1 MRRSTTIYK
10 FLLYFIFFSVV
21 IPMVVLS
28 ISSTLISVDT
38 LQSELQKEDEIKV
51 DLLSNS
57 IKDYIR
63 GPLLELNIIKEL
75 LEENIKVD
83 ENIINKM
90 LKILTDNHDDIWS
103 IQVTDLSGEI
113 QSIYPHDNYL
123 IGTDVSGYEY
133 FKEAI
138 STNKPY
144 WSGAFLSSQSNSST
158 VSLSQTYNN
167 GVITLFI
174 SIKKIESVIELLR
187 NKDSK
192 RLIFVTDQRGVY
204 VYHPDYKKVQL
215 RENDLF
221 LDKDQKIVTYNDKK
235 YSTKRVQIPETGWFI
250 SLYSPLDNIYTA
262 LYQMILP
269 LILIMI
275 FIVFISII
283 IGNKFGK
290 TISYGIKI
298 LLTSTREIS
307 DGDYDITIQDLGIR
321 ELDLLAQSIVDMSR
335 GIYTRE
341 SDLKKARDEINNNKL
356 QLEEEVKVQTQD
368 LRSALE
374 SLEDA
379 QDKMIESEKLASL
392 GGMVAGVAHEI
403 NTPIGIIV
411 TAASYLHDRTEE
423 IMKSFKDN
431 TLAQTQ
437 FADYCEN
444 VIGTTSLILSN
455 SRRSSSLISSFKQV
469 AVDQSSEEIR
479 VFKIK
484 DYVHEILT
492 SLHPNFKKTNY
503 IIDVICEKE
512 INVKSYPG
520 AFAQI
525 LTNLL
530 LNSIKHGFENMDEGK
545 ITIKIE
551 ESNHLAYIVYTDN
564 GHGMSEE
571 NVKRIYD
578 PFFTTKRGKGGSGL
592 GMHIVYNLITQKLNG
607 SIHCLSSPEK
617 GTTFELNFP
626 IGMV

>member
-1 MRRSTTIYK
+1 MKKSTTIYK

-21 IPMVVLS
+21 IPMVVLGV
-28 ISSTLISVDT
+28 SSAFISVDT
-38 LQSELQKEDEIKV
+38 LQHELEKEDEIKV

-63 GPLLELNIIKEL
+63 GPLHELNIIKKL
-75 LEENIKVD
+75 LEDDIEVD
-83 ENIINKM
+83 DDIITKM
-90 LKILTDNHDDIWS
+90 LKILTDSHDDIWS
-103 IQVTDLSGEI
+103 IQITDLNGEI
-113 QSIYPHDNYL
+113 QSIYPHDNYFV
-123 IGTDVSGYEY
+123 GTDVSGYDY

-138 STNKPY
+138 STSKPF
-144 WSGAFLSSQSNSST
+144 WSSTFLSSQSNSSA

-174 SIKKIESVIELLR
+174 SIKRIERVIELLK
-187 NKDSK
+187 NKNSK
-192 RLIFVTDQRGVY
+192 RLIFVTDQRGIY

-221 LDKDQKIVTYNDKK
+221 LDKDEKIVTYNDKK
-235 YSTKRVQIPETGWFI
+235 YSTSSVQMKETGWFI
-250 SLYSPLDNIYTA
+250 SLYSPMDNIYTA
-262 LYQMILP
+262 LYRMILP
-269 LILIMI
+269 LVLIII
-275 FIVFISII
+275 FMLLISII
-283 IGNKFGK
+283 IGNKFGN
-290 TISYGIKI
+290 TISNGIKE
-298 LLTSTREIS
+298 LLESTKEIS
-307 DGDYDITIQDLGIR
+307 NGDYNITIQDLGIQ
-321 ELDLLAQSIVDMSR
+321 ELDMLAKSVVEMSR

-341 SDLKKARDEINNNKL
+341 SDLKKAKDVINNNKL
-356 QLEEEVKVQTQD
+356 QLEEEVKIQTQY
-368 LRSALE
+368 LRTALV

-379 QDKMIESEKLASL
+379 QEKMIESEKLASL
-392 GGMVAGVAHEI
+392 GAMVAGVAHEI

-423 IMKSFKDN
+423 IMKSFKNN
-431 TLAQTQ
+431 TLVQTQ
-437 FADYCEN
+437 FSDYCEN

-479 VFKIK
+479 NFKMK
-484 DYVHEILT
+484 EYMNEILI

-503 IIDVICEKE
+503 IIEVICERE
-512 INVKSYPG
+512 IYVKSYPG

-530 LNSIKHGFENMDEGK
+530 LNSIKHGFENIDEGK

-551 ESNHLAYIVYTDN
+551 QFDQIVHIFYTDT

-571 NVKRIYD
+571 DVKRIYD

-592 GMHIVYNLITQKLNG
+592 GMHIVYNLITQKLKG
-607 SIHCLSSPEK
+607 SIRCISSPGK
-617 GTTFELNFP
+617 GTSFELNFP
-626 IGMV
+626 VGMI